1 MELEVEPENAESE
14 PSGDGHPLCTSAEDC
29 IGGPRDLLV
38 RHLLEGEAGD
48 VYCAACW
55 ESFYDQ
61 RLTLEGVWEDGPNA
75 GKPYVRKL

>member
-14 PSGDGHPLCTSAEDC
+14 PSGDGH
-29 IGGPRDLLV
+29 LLV